1 VEKQQKGRVLS
12 DRAVPR
18 SLVFVEVA
26 FCCYHRAVGCD
37 VFAVVCC
44 CAVLVGS
51 KEGYETLALEVG
63 DLVVLG

>member
-1 VEKQQKGRVLS
+1 MEKQQKGRVLS

-63 DLVVLG
+63 DLVMLG